1 MDALHTPAPN
11 DTSLPPTRLLYTRQ
25 EAAYRL
31 SISLRSLDYY
41 ISTKRLATRRLGRKV
56 LIPHGELI
64 RFSRM
69 DHTDDIRQ

>member
-1 MDALHTPAPN
+1 MSIQNAP
-11 DTSLPPTRLLYTRQ
+11 DTEPLASLPRLLYTRE
-25 EAAYRL
+25 EAAYKL
-31 SISLRSLDYY
+31 SCSIRSLDYY
-41 ISTKRLATRRLGRKV
+41 VATKRLATRRMGRKV

>member
-1 MDALHTPAPN
+1 MSHSTAPATGP
-11 DTSLPPTRLLYTRQ
+11 LAPPPRLLYTRQ

-31 SISLRSLDYY
+31 SLSVRSLDYY
-41 ISTKRLATRRLGRKV
+41 IATKRLATRRMGRKV